1 MHVNVYPYM
10 ILGNINGSIQ
20 SLKEIT
26 CMSRAIKLQLNS
38 LQLQIN
44 VPGTFSY
51 TFYKPLSMIIP
62 NFSILSTLIPGILE
76 LRAIKMSSFWVEIAH
91 IICGITYWGIKKKT
105 EFYVFPFLRDIT
117 YVT

>member
-1 MHVNVYPYM
+1 M